1 MKKIVVS
8 FFVLTLLLTL
18 TTLAQ
23 ETITLSTYYPSPFG
37 IYNRLATNSFG
48 VGDNN
53 SSGGIE
59 AGDSPDPAVAGQE
72 GDVWIAGDIGI
83 GTTNPEARV
92 HISGDSPISMIEAT
106 QANQAAHLYLRTPT
120 AIWQLEA
127 DSGGIDEGFRIDE
140 STTSMG
146 DSGTTRFVIRNGG
159 RVGIGTRNPRARLD
173 VDGGIRVGQV
183 DATGSG
189 AGNCAA
195 SGCSA
200 DNAGTLRY
208 CNNKIQFCK
217 GSTSSWEQTGGG
229 GLLGAFAWLQINI
242 TDATKVGD
250 ITMDMTNIQADG
262 KPAIV
267 GPVKNA
273 EIGSAVVEGDFVS
286 GKYILAA
293 IGRSKISYAHTP
305 PVNQIIAQNIYVS
318 RNSTGRLR
326 VWTTDHPSITGGG
339 TQFITVM
346 AFQRR

>member
-92 HISGDSPISMIEAT
+92 HLRGDSPISMIEAT

-173 VDGGIRVGQV
+173 VGGGVRLGNDSNACDSTKEGTQRYSTARKNVEFCDGSTWKTLGTAPSTYYCFKDAGYGTPVCV
-183 DATGSG
+183 DAGGSQG
-189 AGNCAA
+189 FCPAGQTQQAA
-195 SGCSA
+195 LGEFGECFYCGRGC
-200 DNAGTLRY
+200 DNSYPFMPGTT
-208 CNNKIQFCK
+208 C
-217 GSTSSWEQTGGG
+217 GS
-229 GLLGAFAWLQINI
+229 
-242 TDATKVGD
+242 
-250 ITMDMTNIQADG
+250 
-262 KPAIV
+262 
-267 GPVKNA
+267 
-273 EIGSAVVEGDFVS
+273 
-286 GKYILAA
+286 
-293 IGRSKISYAHTP
+293 
-305 PVNQIIAQNIYVS
+305 
-318 RNSTGRLR
+318 RLR
-326 VWTTDHPSITGGG
+326 FRHVAGD
-339 TQFITVM
+339 
-346 AFQRR
+346 AYLCL

>member
-1 MKKIVVS
+1 LPAI
-8 FFVLTLLLTL
+8 T
-18 TTLAQ
+18 Q

-37 IYNRLATNSFG
+37 VYERFVTNTLG
-48 VGDNN
+48 VGDINA
-53 SSGGIE
+53 SGGID

-183 DATGSG
+183 DATGS
-189 AGNCAA
+189 
-195 SGCSA
+195 
-200 DNAGTLRY
+200 
-208 CNNKIQFCK
+208 
-217 GSTSSWEQTGGG
+217 
-229 GLLGAFAWLQINI
+229 
-242 TDATKVGD
+242 
-250 ITMDMTNIQADG
+250 
-262 KPAIV
+262 
-267 GPVKNA
+267 
-273 EIGSAVVEGDFVS
+273 
-286 GKYILAA
+286 
-293 IGRSKISYAHTP
+293 
-305 PVNQIIAQNIYVS
+305 
-318 RNSTGRLR
+318 
-326 VWTTDHPSITGGG
+326 
-339 TQFITVM
+339 
-346 AFQRR
+346 